1 MVARNKMDSDDGQA
15 VINADF
21 SVTHTDAHHSI
32 TVISGFPS
40 RAAAESFCYFG
51 DFDQK
56 NNDYIV
62 ITKPDFSLHW
72 THYECYLASN

>member
-1 MVARNKMDSDDGQA
+1 MIARYTMDFMDFDDGSKA
-15 VINADF
+15 EINDDF
-21 SVTHTDAHHSI
+21 VVTYTDIDNAI

-51 DFDQK
+51 DFDQQ
-56 NNDYIV
+56 NNDYVV

-72 THYECYLASN
+72 TNC

>member
-1 MVARNKMDSDDGQA
+1 MDFMDFDDGSKPE
-15 VINADF
+15 INDDF
-21 SVTHTDAHHSI
+21 VLTYTDVDNAI

-51 DFDQK
+51 DFDQQ
-56 NNDYIV
+56 NNDYVV

-72 THYECYLASN
+72 THC

>member
-1 MVARNKMDSDDGQA
+1 MDFMDFDDGSKA
-15 VINADF
+15 EINDDF
-21 SVTHTDAHHSI
+21 VLTYTDIDNAI

-51 DFDQK
+51 DFDQQ
-56 NNDYIV
+56 NNDYVV

-72 THYECYLASN
+72 TNC

>member
-1 MVARNKMDSDDGQA
+1 MDFMDFDDGSKPE
-15 VINADF
+15 INDDF
-21 SVTHTDAHHSI
+21 VLTYTDIDNAI

-51 DFDQK
+51 DFDQQ
-56 NNDYIV
+56 NNDYVV

-72 THYECYLASN
+72 TNC

>member
-1 MVARNKMDSDDGQA
+1 MDFDDGSKSA
-15 VINADF
+15 INDDF
-21 SVTHTDAHHSI
+21 SVTYTDAENSI

-56 NNDYIV
+56 NNDYVV

-72 THYECYLASN
+72 AHS